1 VLNDLIQF
9 SLIVVAALVVAGVAI
24 AQTTPDQ
31 IAASVPDGWD
41 SLFFGRQIDHHWA
54 QQGLP
59 ALDAR
64 IRAPVSQGGDGYAL
78 FGFFVSMLFLKGV
91 FVSMAGPTPNY
102 AIQHILSTRSP
113 REAALENLVMCVA
126 SLLPRFL
133 FIGGVTVIAIVFF
146 KPDLQGALN
155 RVEVE
160 QTAKLQ
166 AQAAQD
172 GEPLEVKL
180 QKTQLKTARTEIEG
194 VLPKVIQGGS
204 RVPVGCKGLILAG
217 LLAAFM
223 STFVSTVN
231 SGAAYVVNDIY
242 KRYFHPDAAPRRLVL
257 LGYLTSIAVIV
268 LGILFGYATQ
278 GVHSITEW
286 IVSGLVPAFV
296 APNVLKWHWW
306 RFNGFGFFAGM
317 VAGTAAALVL
327 PPLVPG
333 IHPVS
338 LFWSILAMSTAASV
352 IGCLLTRPDREETLK
367 SFYRTVRPWGWWR
380 PVYEKLRE
388 ELPALERNRDLP
400 RDVFNLAIGLVWQ
413 TAMVALPIYV
423 VLQQWG
429 RAALCLAVFAV
440 TSVVLKFTWFD
451 RLGPGEMYMPEDR

>member
-9 SLIVVAALVVAGVAI
+9 TLIVVAALVIAGVAI

-31 IAASVPDGWD
+31 IAAAVPDGWD
-41 SLFFGRQIDHHWA
+41 NLFFGRQIDHHWA
-54 QQGLP
+54 EQGLP
-59 ALDAR
+59 ALDAK
-64 IRAPVSQGGDGYAL
+64 IRAPVAQGGDGYAL

-102 AIQHILSTRSP
+102 AIQHVLSTRSP
-113 REAALENLVMCVA
+113 REAALENMVMCVA

-133 FIGGVTVIAIVFF
+133 LIGGITIIAIVFF
-146 KPDLQGALN
+146 KPDLQEALN
-155 RVEVE
+155 RVEAE
-160 QTAKLQ
+160 QSAKLT
-166 AQAAQD
+166 AEAARD
-172 GEPLEVKL
+172 GEPLAIKL
-180 QKTQLKTARTEIEG
+180 QKAQLKTARTEVEA
-194 VLPKVIQGGS
+194 VLPKVILGGS
-204 RVPVGCKGLILAG
+204 YVPVGCKGLILAG

-231 SGAAYVVNDIY
+231 SGAAYVVNDVY
-242 KRYFHPDAAPRRLVL
+242 KRYFHPDASPRRLVT
-257 LGYLTSIAVIV
+257 LGYLTSIAVIL

-338 LFWSILAMSTAASV
+338 LFWSILAISTTASV
-352 IGCLLTRPDREETLK
+352 VGCVLTPPDSEETLK
-367 SFYRTVRPWGWWR
+367 SFYRTVRPWGWWGPIYR
-380 PVYEKLRE
+380 KLRE
-388 ELPALERNRDLP
+388 ELPALERNRDFR
-400 RDVFNLAIGLVWQ
+400 RDAFNLAVGLVWQ

-429 RAALCLAVFAV
+429 RAGICLAVFAS
-440 TSVVLKFTWFD
+440 TSAILKFTWYD
-451 RLGPGEMYMPEDR
+451 KLGPGEMYMPEDR